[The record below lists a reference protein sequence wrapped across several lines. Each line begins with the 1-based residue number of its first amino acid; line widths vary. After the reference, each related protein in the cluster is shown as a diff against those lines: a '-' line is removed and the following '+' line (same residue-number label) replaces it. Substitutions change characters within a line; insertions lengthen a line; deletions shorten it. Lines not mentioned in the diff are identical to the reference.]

1 MKGTIRKRGE
11 TWTYQFMVADAAREG
26 GRRTLSKGGFRL
38 RREAEAAL
46 AEALASFDDTAR
58 VEPSKLT
65 LADYVEREWLPS
77 LHRLKPATVRGY
89 QDQMDFYV
97 LPYLGGR
104 RLRDLG
110 AGDIGRLYGE
120 LRAHGRRKSA
130 GGLSESSMC
139 KVHVALSKALSDAV
153 EEGLLARS
161 PMARLP
167 RRVRPSQQRGEEM
180 QVWSTEELGRF
191 LDHALEDRLYGL
203 FRLVLATGLRRSE
216 AAGLRWE
223 DVDLDAGRL
232 SVRRGRV
239 AVGYTVEEG
248 TPKANR
254 ARTIGLGLETVSAL
268 RTHRKRQLEE
278 RMAWGEAWV
287 DSGLVFTREDGSA
300 LHPQTLRWHLR
311 RLARAAGVPIIRF
324 HDLRHCAAT
333 YALANGVPV
342 KVVSEMLGHAST
354 GITED
359 VYAHVLPHM
368 QDSAA
373 AVMDAVLGSRA
384 DNLLTATGGGRDP
397 LTRRGAL
404 SRAFSEPSVGIEPT
418 TSSLQEKR
426 SAS

>member
-1 MKGTIRKRGE
+1 MKGMIRKRGE
-11 TWTYQFMVADAAREG
+11 TWTYQFMVPDAAREG
-26 GRRTLSKGGFRL
+26 GRRTISKGGFRL

-46 AEALASFDDTAR
+46 AEALTGFDDNGH

-65 LADYVEREWLPS
+65 LAAYVEENWLPS

-89 QDQMDFYV
+89 RDQMTYYV
-97 LPYLGGR
+97 LPQLGGR
-104 RLRDLG
+104 RLRDLTV
-110 AGDIGRLYGE
+110 GDITRLYAD
-120 LRAHGRRKSA
+120 LRANGRRKGP
-130 GGLSESSMC
+130 GGLGESSMS
-139 KVHVALSKALSDAV
+139 KVHVALSKSLSDAV
-153 EEGLLARS
+153 EEGLLPRS

-167 RRVRPSQQRGEEM
+167 KRVRPSQKRGEEM
-180 QVWSTEELGRF
+180 TVWSAEELRRF
-191 LDHALEDRLYGL
+191 LDHAQDDRLYGL

-223 DVDLDAGRL
+223 DVDLDTGRL

-239 AVGYTVEEG
+239 SVGYAVEEG

-254 ARTIGLGLETVSAL
+254 ARTIALGPETVSAL
-268 RTHRKRQLEE
+268 RAHRRRQLEE

-287 DSGLVFTREDGSA
+287 DSGLLFTREDGSA
-300 LHPQTLRWHLR
+300 LHPQTLRWHLQ
-311 RLARAAGVPIIRF
+311 RLAKAAGVPVIRF

-333 YALANGVPV
+333 HALANGVPV

-373 AVMDAVLGSRA
+373 AVMDAVLGNRA
-384 DNLLTATGGGRDP
+384 DNP
-397 LTRRGAL
+397 LTRVEEA
-404 SRAFSEPSVGIEPT
+404 
-418 TSSLQEKR
+418 
-426 SAS
+426 

>member
-11 TWTYQFMVADAAREG
+11 SWTWQFMVPDPRREG
-26 GRRTLSKGGFRL
+26 GRRTVSKGGYRL

-46 AEALASFDDTAR
+46 AETLAGYDDSAH

-65 LADYVEREWLPS
+65 LRAYVEGQWLPS
-77 LHRLKPATVRGY
+77 LRLKPATVQCYR
-89 QDQMDFYV
+89 DQMNYYV
-97 LPYLGGR
+97 LPAIGGV
-104 RLRDLG
+104 RLRDLS
-110 AGDIGRLYGE
+110 AGDVVRLYAQ
-120 LRAHGRRKSA
+120 LRADGRRKGS
-130 GGLSESSMC
+130 GGLSESSLT
-139 KVHVALSKALSDAV
+139 KAHVALSKALGDAV

-167 RRVRPSQQRGEEM
+167 KRVRPSQERTEEM
-180 QVWSTEELGRF
+180 QVWSAEEMGSF
-191 LDHALEDRLYGL
+191 LDHAQGDRLYGV

-239 AVGYTVEEG
+239 SVGYVVEEG

-254 ARTIGLGLETVSAL
+254 ARTIGLGAETVSVL
-268 RTHRKRQLEE
+268 RAHRRRQLEE

-287 DSGLVFTREDGSA
+287 DTGLVFTREDGSA

-311 RLARAAGVPIIRF
+311 RLAKEAGVPVIRF

-333 YALANGVPV
+333 HALAGGVPV

-373 AVMDAVLGSRA
+373 AVMDAVLGNRA
-384 DNLLTATGGGRDP
+384 DNLLTTREGAGR
-397 LTRRGAL
+397 
-404 SRAFSEPSVGIEPT
+404 S
-418 TSSLQEKR
+418 
-426 SAS
+426 